1 MRMKKLFCGL
11 ISVPLFFTIVIAQSD
26 ESFESVIKNGISR
39 GVLKRNGNLI
49 TYIAS
54 PAQDTVS
61 IRKYYEGLIK
71 KSGKP
76 YRFSIESNVATSPS
90 KADDRNSPTVSSKKI
105 IPSVSIADQH
115 NERSIV
121 PATATG
127 TTGNPGAQGC
137 WSRQIVFGELHFTD
151 VVKEYNWTVP
161 DGVSNIRIE
170 AWSGGGNGYDS
181 IYFTIRQAHEIT
193 QNLFAGVTGGG
204 GGGGAYANAIIP
216 VSRGD
221 KVMIKIPGGGGGL
234 GKSIQVKLNTDANA
248 FYLNNGGNGNP
259 NGLFGDGLA
268 GGTGGTYGIFKN
280 NLYWVGGEDGE
291 VGHVSDFAQQDGKS
305 GDGMLLPA
313 GITTQQ
319 YTIMYG
325 KGGNA
330 ALLNNGGRGAYLNRH
345 RFTESPGSNGK
356 FPGGGGGGGNN
367 LNPETKPGK
376 GAPGMVIIHY

>member
-1 MRMKKLFCGL
+1 MKKLFCVF
-11 ISVPLFFTIVIAQSD
+11 ISVLLFFTIVIAQGD

-39 GVLKRNGNLI
+39 GVLKRNGTTI

-71 KSGKP
+71 NSGKP
-76 YRFSIESNVATSPS
+76 YRFSIESNVAANPS
-90 KADDRNSPTVSSKKI
+90 KADDGNSNTVPPKKI
-105 IPSVSIADQH
+105 RPSENITDQQDQ
-115 NERSIV
+115 RLLV
-121 PATATG
+121 PATTTG
-127 TTGNPGAQGC
+127 TPGNPAAQGC

-151 VVKEYNWTVP
+151 AIKEYSWTVP
-161 DGVSNIRIE
+161 DGINSIKIE

-181 IYFTIRQAHEIT
+181 IYFTIRKAHEII

-216 VSRGD
+216 VRRGD
-221 KVMIKIPGGGGGL
+221 RLMIKIPGGGGGV
-234 GKSIQVKLNTDANA
+234 GKSVQVKLNTDANA

-259 NGLFGDGLA
+259 NGLFGDGQA

-280 NLYWVGGEDGE
+280 NLYWIGGEDGE
-291 VGHVSDFAQQDGKS
+291 VAQVSDFAQQDGKS

-319 YTIMYG
+319 YTIIYG

-330 ALLNNGGRGAYLNRH
+330 ALLNTGGRGAYLNRH

-367 LNPETKPGK
+367 LNPDNKPGK